1 MNRST
6 ANHAAEFPANL
17 TPAEHRA
24 IQAVIEHGKD
34 KQAADA
40 IGVKPATLR
49 SQTDSARRKAG
60 VSSTVRLV
68 VLYLRATPD
77 ILDGWRMMERQP

>member
-1 MNRST
+1 MTRNRST

-24 IQAVIEHGKD
+24 VRAIIEHGKD
-34 KQAADA
+34 KHAADA
-40 IGVKPATLR
+40 LGISPATLR
-49 SQTDSARRKAG
+49 SQTDAARRKAG

-68 VLYLRATPD
+68 VLYLRSQ
-77 ILDGWRMMERQP
+77 QP